1 LTVGEGRGV
10 LSVSDFLL
18 RTQTPGAEVH
28 PFCLSINVYRC
39 GMDIG
44 YPAAISAAL
53 GVTDI
58 MTELRRFTA

>member
-1 LTVGEGRGV
+1 V

-18 RTQTPGAEVH
+18 RAQAPGAEIK
-28 PFCLSINVYRC
+28 PFCLTINVYRC

-44 YPAAISAAL
+44 HPAAISAAL